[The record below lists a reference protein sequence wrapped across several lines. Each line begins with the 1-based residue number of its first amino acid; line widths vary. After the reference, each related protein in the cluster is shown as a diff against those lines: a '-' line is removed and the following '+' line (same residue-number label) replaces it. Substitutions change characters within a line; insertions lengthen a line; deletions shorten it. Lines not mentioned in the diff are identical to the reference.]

1 MKKSLL
7 LLSLVVF
14 CFGAAGMAIAGGEFP
29 DDVFSKGYGLPPA
42 TGIYIGNDTQIEN
55 IDVNHV
61 TMVGK
66 VDIDEPDKSF
76 GGFTSTTGK
85 LGTWTAPAG
94 VNVDYIS
101 IKAGTGFIVYDVH
114 SSTYLALAG
123 GTNWW
128 STSGLST
135 NGGQQPE
142 LSHISFWSKTQTPVP
157 APAALWLLGTGLAGL
172 VGVRR
177 KMKK

>member
-14 CFGAAGMAIAGGEFP
+14 CFGAAGIVIAGEFP
-29 DDVFSKGYGLPPA
+29 DDVFSKGYGAPPG
-42 TGIYIGNDTQIEN
+42 TGIYIGNDTKIEN
-55 IDVNHV
+55 IDNNAV

-66 VDIDEPDKSF
+66 VDIDEPSESF
-76 GGFTSTTGK
+76 GGFTSTSGK

-114 SSTYLALAG
+114 SKTYLAS

-128 STSGLST
+128 STSGLVN
-135 NGGQQPE
+135 NGGKQPN

-157 APAALWLLGTGLAGL
+157 APTALWLLGTGLAGL